1 MVATI
6 TERRIEKLKQGYRNV
21 MECMAHMDHKME
33 EITMKVSKTECHFD
47 ALDNYMYE
55 IRQYM
60 MKVARGKTEQW
71 CTL

>member
-1 MVATI
+1 
-6 TERRIEKLKQGYRNV
+6 